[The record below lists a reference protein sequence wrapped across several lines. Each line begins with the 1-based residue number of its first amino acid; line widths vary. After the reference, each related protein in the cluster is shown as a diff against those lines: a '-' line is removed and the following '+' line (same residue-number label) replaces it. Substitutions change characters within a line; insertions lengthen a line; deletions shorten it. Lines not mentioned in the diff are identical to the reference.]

1 MSRII
6 IKRNVSS
13 SNEMIK
19 KRKKKKKKSICC
31 DERFRKISYCMFEL
45 ESKNIYC

>member
-19 KRKKKKKKSICC
+19 KEKKKK
-31 DERFRKISYCMFEL
+31 RKVFAAMKDSVKFHTVCL
-45 ESKNIYC
+45 N